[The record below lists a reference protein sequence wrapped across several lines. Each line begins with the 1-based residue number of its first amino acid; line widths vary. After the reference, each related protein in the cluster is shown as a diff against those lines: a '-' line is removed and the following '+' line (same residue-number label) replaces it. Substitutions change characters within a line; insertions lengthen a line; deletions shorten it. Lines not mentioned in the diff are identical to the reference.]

1 MRTNYYPAP
10 RIVLAVALLVLLPS
24 AQGCVAAAI
33 GYGAYAISSS
43 KDEATQK
50 EAETRN
56 IQSYNTYRAD
66 AEKLNFDRQKSGL
79 KPQPVMTFA
88 EWKLAHNISTPAP
101 PPEKATT
108 EKKE

>member
-1 MRTNYYPAP
+1 MITKVILP
-10 RIVLAVALLVLLPS
+10 LALLILLPA

-50 EAETRN
+50 EADTRN

-66 AEKLNFDRQKSGL
+66 AERLNLDRQKAGL

-108 EKKE
+108 EKEE